1 MLRTEMRNE
10 SSTHIDK
17 MTSFEMVQLM
27 NKENMN
33 SVLAV
38 EAALPQIAK
47 AVDAAAE
54 AIGNGGKLVYIG
66 AGTSGRLGVLDASE
80 CPPTFGV
87 THDTVQGIIAGGI
100 FSKLSHICSV
110 VAVICVISQLERL
123 AFSFCPHDV
132 SITYRIC
139 CNISMPVF
147 GSRTLETAE
156 KIAASRFNVWIIG
169 IEVESLL
176 SA

>member
-10 SSTHIDK
+10 NTMHIDK
-17 MTSFEMVQLM
+17 MTSLEMVQVM

-38 EAALPQIAK
+38 EAALPQIAL
-47 AVDAAAE
+47 AVDAAAK

-87 THDTVQGIIAGGI
+87 DYETVQGIIAGGPERM
-100 FSKLSHICSV
+100 FKAGENAEDV
-110 VAVICVISQLERL
+110 YENGVADVEKVLKAGDVLVGISAAGGAKR
-123 AFSFCPHDV
+123 A
-132 SITYRIC
+132 
-139 CNISMPVF
+139 N
-147 GSRTLETAE
+147 E
-156 KIAASRFNVWIIG
+156 KDRANSGRKAPMSQAKKDRF
-169 IEVESLL
+169 
-176 SA
+176 AKKKR